1 MTTEQPPG
9 TPPGPAPS
17 AAPSAAPTPPA
28 SGDQAPQPSA
38 PGSPDARPQ
47 GTGSTGVRPS
57 GPPGSRPGGP
67 PGGRPGGG
75 VGGYRGGGQGGGQGG
90 PRGAPRRG
98 GRPRYYA
105 RRKLCAFCVDHVKYI
120 DYKDVEKFRR
130 FITDRYKIESRR
142 KTGACAK
149 HQRGLSSAIKRARH
163 LALLP
168 FSPEHAV
175 RGGVFQR

>member
-17 AAPSAAPTPPA
+17 AAPTAAPTPPA
-28 SGDQAPQPSA
+28 SGDQAPQTSA
-38 PGSPDARPQ
+38 PASPDARPQ

-75 VGGYRGGGQGGGQGG
+75 VGGYRGGGQGG